1 MDLKIQ
7 RPSPTCKETGSEFK
21 AGDVMFSALVRE
33 EGRLIRHDWSHD
45 AWAGAPDETL
55 AWWRS
60 VVPEQEDGGVSLA
73 PVEALLDTLESLAD
87 QPEEAS
93 LRYLLALQLIRRR
106 VLRFAESS
114 SQEETETSDICDRED
129 EVVSLVCRRRDC
141 EYEVVAVMPKAEEH
155 AALEERLA
163 SLLWSGGES

>member
-33 EGRLIRHDWSHD
+33 EGRLLRHDWSHD

-106 VLRFAESS
+106 VLRFA
-114 SQEETETSDICDRED
+114 
-129 EVVSLVCRRRDC
+129 V
-141 EYEVVAVMPKAEEH
+141 
-155 AALEERLA
+155 
-163 SLLWSGGES
+163 